1 MSGSLPDPGHLA
13 RRFVTS
19 LSRRAPAAADE
30 SWARRWLSPAEVEL
44 WRAMS
49 NQDRRHSVQ
58 VARRFADLRAD
69 EWGEAEPPSAE
80 MAGALL
86 HDVGKTV
93 SSLGTFSRVVA
104 TVVGPR
110 TERFRWYHD
119 HEPIGAA
126 LAGRA
131 GSHPVTIALING
143 HGPTAAATALRAADT
158 I

>member
-1 MSGSLPDPGHLA
+1 M
-13 RRFVTS
+13 S

-69 EWGEAEPPSAE
+69 DWGDGEPPTAE

-86 HDVGKTV
+86 HDVGKSV
-93 SSLGTFSRVVA
+93 CGLGTFTRVLA
-104 TVVGPR
+104 TVVGRR

-126 LAGRA
+126 LAERA
-131 GSHPVTIALING
+131 GSDPVTVALING
-143 HGPTAAATALRAADT
+143 DGPDLAATALRAADAT
-158 I
+158 